1 MINRN
6 DNELNSR
13 LNTLSDVDKY
23 NLLLQSYAN
32 NILDN
37 NNNNK
42 DNNNDYNAMEILYN
56 EMIKRSLKPTIKST
70 EFLINSCTTFT
81 NSVKLGRSLQLSK
94 ASGNLKVFGAA
105 NSIITT
111 PVMSKQQ
118 TKLIGSLSVLPYD
131 NRDEEVLF
139 AGSIAGIGLVYISLQ
154 FFSIFNDDLHP
165 IATLLGCLSALI
177 VGLDLFNRE
186 SKGIKAAIAGFDR
199 LVLRDTEREMHCDG
213 AAFLVGYLL
222 GLPCFP
228 FRPDTIEALKLVRD
242 NPESLEIY
250 KQPLALGKIKGTV
263 SNDKQITDIVKDG
276 NPIFDLPPLPN
287 NNNNEII
294 GLGRVLVW
302 LMAPVAAENMKYGK
316 LVISD
321 PRKAKNVVNILYN
334 IKKTADEKNVKD
346 IDKYIIKV
354 PITEE
359 DRDVLLQ
366 WAYYEAEA
374 LIKQY
379 GDILEAVCDYLNT
392 GTSSVGEC
400 VTLLEEELS

>member
-1 MINRN
+1 
-6 DNELNSR
+6 
-13 LNTLSDVDKY
+13 LNTLSDLDKY

-37 NNNNK
+37 NDKNKNNN
-42 DNNNDYNAMEILYN
+42 DDYNAMEILYN

-70 EFLINSCTTFT
+70 EFLINSCATFT

-111 PVMSKQQ
+111 PVTSKQQ
-118 TKLIGSLSVLPYD
+118 TKLMGSLSVLPYD
-131 NRDEEVLF
+131 NRDQEVLF
-139 AGSIAGIGLVYISLQ
+139 AGSIAGIGLVYLGLQ
-154 FFSIFNDDLHP
+154 FLAIFNDDLHP
-165 IATLLGCLSALI
+165 IATLLACTSALI
-177 VGLDLFNRE
+177 VSFDLFSRE
-186 SKGIKAAIAGFDR
+186 SKGVKAAIAGFDR
-199 LVLRDTEREMHCDG
+199 LVLRDNEREMHCDG

-228 FRPDTIEALKLVRD
+228 FRPDTIEALKLIRD
-242 NPESLEIY
+242 NPESLDIY
-250 KQPLALGKIKGTV
+250 KQPLALGKIKGSV
-263 SNDKQITDIVKDG
+263 SNKQITDIVKDG
-276 NPIFDLPPLPN
+276 NPIFDLPPLPNN